1 MNGIVWLAS
10 YPKSGNTWFRT
21 FLTNFLRDADEPANI
36 NALDG
41 GPIASARIPFDEAV
55 GYDSGEMTFDEIDAL
70 RPEVYLQQAREA
82 KETMFCKIHD
92 AYTFL
97 PDGRPLIPPEATAC
111 ALYFVRNP
119 LDVAVSF
126 AHHSGHDR
134 FGRVI
139 RHMADA
145 ENSFCDT
152 TAIEVNQLRQ
162 KLLSWSG
169 HVRSWADAPGIRVR
183 VLRYEDMKLRP
194 EETFGGAV
202 RFAGLPDDA
211 ARVKKAIEF
220 SRFEEVK
227 KQEEKHGFGEK
238 MPRAKSF
245 FRKGEIGSWREVLT
259 PEQVARVIADHTDV
273 MRRFGYLDD
282 AGRLIDE
289 PERSSG

>member
-1 MNGIVWLAS
+1 MKGIVWLAS

-21 FLTNFLRDADEPANI
+21 FLTNFLRNGDAPAHI
-36 NALDG
+36 NDLDG

-55 GYDSGEMTFDEIDAL
+55 GYDSGEMTFDEIDRL
-70 RPEVYLQQAREA
+70 RPEVYRYQAERA
-82 KETMFCKIHD
+82 TQTMFCKIHD

-97 PDGRPLIPPEATAC
+97 PNGRPLIPPEATAC

-134 FGRVI
+134 FDRII
-139 RHMADA
+139 RHMGRA
-145 ENSFCDT
+145 EHSFCEVDAT
-152 TAIEVNQLRQ
+152 EVNQLRQ
-162 KLLSWSG
+162 KLLTWSG
-169 HVRSWADAPGIRVR
+169 HVTSWVDAPGIRVL
-183 VLRYEDMKLRP
+183 VLRYEDMKLKP
-194 EETFGGAV
+194 EETFGAAV

-211 ARVKKAIEF
+211 SRIKKAIEF

-227 KQEEKHGFGEK
+227 KQEEKDGFGEK

-259 PEQVARVIADHTDV
+259 PEQVNRIISDHGEV
-273 MRRFGYLDD
+273 MRRLGYIDST
-282 AGRLIDE
+282 AG
-289 PERSSG
+289 